1 MTCPKC
7 RSSNVRRLRGYW
19 EDLPVRSPNRRR
31 FAPPHEPSV
40 QPVVALLAVIVGI
53 AATVSGET
61 QAGPAITAAGLVW
74 AAVLQ
79 RRVATYQR
87 SLAEY
92 DLSEICLAEYY
103 VFV

>member
-7 RSSNVRRLRGYW
+7 RSSNVQRLRGYW
-19 EDLPVRSPNRRR
+19 EDLPAESPNRRR
-31 FAPPHEPSV
+31 FAPPDEPGV

-53 AATVSGET
+53 AATVSGEVL
-61 QAGPAITAAGLVW
+61 AGLGITVAGLVW

-79 RRVATYQR
+79 RQVTAYRL

-92 DLSEICLAEYY
+92 DASVICLAEYY
-103 VFV
+103 VFA